1 MKRRGNHEGT
11 IYQRKDKNGKP
22 IPNDWTGQVSIGFD
36 PSTGKPKRQTFYGK
50 TRREVADKIAQALH
64 EQNIGTFIE
73 PNKITLGEWLDT
85 WLATYKKMGTKGIR
99 RQTYMSY
106 EYHIRVHIKPTL
118 GQIPLRQLQTN
129 TLQKLFNGMLES
141 GRKNQHEDEDPG
153 LSRGTVMKARKILK
167 AALKQAVEEDLIAKN
182 PVDATK
188 LSPDEGKKEVVPF
201 TPEEAEQFLSTARG
215 SRIFAGY
222 YLNMF
227 AGLRRGEMLGLM
239 WDDID
244 FKAGTL
250 EIKRELEEVKD
261 EKTGKYILD
270 FQPPKTAKSRRTIP
284 MTKDMVKVLKTHKAQ
299 QGHGKVRNYVEAA

>member
-1 MKRRGNHEGT
+1 MASPSPT
-11 IYQRKDKNGKP
+11 
-22 IPNDWTGQVSIGFD
+22 TGQVSIGFD

-153 LSRGTVMKARKILK
+153 LSRGTVMKARKIVK
-167 AALKQAVEEDLIAKN
+167 AALKQAVDNDLIIKN
-182 PVDATK
+182 PADRNPAATGGEERGY
-188 LSPDEGKKEVVPF
+188 SIHPGRGRAI
-201 TPEEAEQFLSTARG
+201 PEHRQGQPHICRVLPGHVYRSA
-215 SRIFAGY
+215 AG
-222 YLNMF
+222 
-227 AGLRRGEMLGLM
+227 
-239 WDDID
+239 
-244 FKAGTL
+244 
-250 EIKRELEEVKD
+250 
-261 EKTGKYILD
+261 
-270 FQPPKTAKSRRTIP
+270 
-284 MTKDMVKVLKTHKAQ
+284 
-299 QGHGKVRNYVEAA
+299 

>member
-182 PVDATK
+182 RTRARK
-188 LSPDEGKKEVVPF
+188 RLSRSP
-201 TPEEAEQFLSTARG
+201 L
-215 SRIFAGY
+215 
-222 YLNMF
+222 
-227 AGLRRGEMLGLM
+227 
-239 WDDID
+239 
-244 FKAGTL
+244 
-250 EIKRELEEVKD
+250 KRPNNSLA
-261 EKTGKYILD
+261 
-270 FQPPKTAKSRRTIP
+270 PP
-284 MTKDMVKVLKTHKAQ
+284 
-299 QGHGKVRNYVEAA
+299 EAAAYLQGIT